1 MSKVIRYAL
10 QGMGYGGVAY
20 LLLMASHMEPTTS
33 TTKSILSI
41 LLMSAA
47 IGVVSLIFES
57 DRLSFPV
64 ALGLHLGGTLALVM
78 AMLFYNGWQFV
89 LVTRGTFW
97 IVFFLVYAGIWAA
110 VTLDQHLRVTKINRA
125 IAERNKNKA

>member
-1 MSKVIRYAL
+1 VNKVIRYAL

-20 LLLMASHMEPTTS
+20 LLLMASHLEPMS
-33 TTKSILSI
+33 GTTKSILSI

-47 IGVVSLIFES
+47 IGIVSLIFDS
-57 DRLSFPV
+57 DRLIFPV
-64 ALGLHLGGTLALVM
+64 ALSLHLCGTLVLVM

-97 IVFFLVYAGIWAA
+97 IVFFLVYVGIWAA
-110 VTLDQHLRVTKINRA
+110 ISLDQHLRVTKINRA

>member
-57 DRLSFPV
+57 DRLGFPV
-64 ALGLHLGGTLALVM
+64 ALGLHLSGTLALVM

-110 VTLDQHLRVTKINRA
+110 VTLEQHLRVTKINRA

>member
-1 MSKVIRYAL
+1 
-10 QGMGYGGVAY
+10 MGYGGVAY

>member
-1 MSKVIRYAL
+1 VSKVIRYAL

-110 VTLDQHLRVTKINRA
+110 VTLEQHLRVTKINRA

>member
-1 MSKVIRYAL
+1 VSKVIRYAL

>member
-1 MSKVIRYAL
+1 MNKVIRYAL

-57 DRLSFPV
+57 DRFSFPV

-89 LVTRGTFW
+89 LVMRGTFW

-110 VTLDQHLRVTKINRA
+110 VTLEQHLRVTKINRA

>member
-110 VTLDQHLRVTKINRA
+110 VTLEQHLRVTKINRA

>member
-1 MSKVIRYAL
+1 MNKVIRYAL

-20 LLLMASHMEPTTS
+20 LLLMASHLEPMAS

-47 IGVVSLIFES
+47 IGIVSLIFES
-57 DRLSFPV
+57 DWLSFSV
-64 ALGLHLGGTLALVM
+64 ALGLHLCGTLVLVI

-89 LVTRGTFW
+89 LMTRGTFW
-97 IVFFLVYAGIWAA
+97 IVFFLVYVGIWAA
-110 VTLDQHLRVTKINRA
+110 VSLDQHLRVTKINRA
-125 IAERNKNKA
+125 ITERNKNKA